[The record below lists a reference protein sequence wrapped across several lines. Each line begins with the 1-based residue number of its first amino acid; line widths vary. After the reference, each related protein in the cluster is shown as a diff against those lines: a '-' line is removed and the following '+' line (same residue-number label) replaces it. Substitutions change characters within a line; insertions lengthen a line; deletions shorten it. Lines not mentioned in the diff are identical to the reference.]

1 MSAVMLPHVTL
12 LVGPCVLM
20 EHVVTTVRS
29 EMCWTLLLCCNFSF
43 LVHSKNIKVGLIWV
57 LGFFRFFFF
66 LRSWLWEH
74 HAESL
79 LTPVIF
85 LNIVMAQMNFVQMTS
100 ISWMAYPVKTILRTA
115 MKDAARHTIIS
126 ADISSH
132 QVDPVIIYYFFM
144 LLVFSNVVTIT
155 RQDFSDFSCSFFWIL
170 FLFLAD
176 NAIKAADICFQDANM
191 QGDRFGSCGINSNG
205 NYIKCTLA

>member
-115 MKDAARHTIIS
+115 MKDAARHQCRHQF
-126 ADISSH
+126 APGRSSNN
-132 QVDPVIIYYFFM
+132 
-144 LLVFSNVVTIT
+144 LLLFYAFS
-155 RQDFSDFSCSFFWIL
+155 
-170 FLFLAD
+170 
-176 NAIKAADICFQDANM
+176 FQ
-191 QGDRFGSCGINSNG
+191 
-205 NYIKCTLA
+205 